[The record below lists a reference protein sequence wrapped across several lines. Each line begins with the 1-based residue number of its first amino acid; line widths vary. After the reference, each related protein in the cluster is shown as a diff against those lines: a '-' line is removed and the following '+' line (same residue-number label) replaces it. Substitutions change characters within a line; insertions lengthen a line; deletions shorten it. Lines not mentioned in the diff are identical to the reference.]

1 MKKLMLMALVLG
13 LAGSA
18 WAANTLLPTGTADR
32 VIDPTSDLVPGV
44 QPSVMVPQNPPQTDA
59 LTWTTRAAAPLTR
72 YWGGVGIGR
81 DTIYLPGGRTAAVVS
96 TATMVAYIPA
106 TNTWIASGQ
115 PQTPDMPGARRAGAT
130 GFNDTLVFYCVGRD
144 AASANMNT
152 MYQFNTRTKT
162 WSSRAVCPV
171 AAWATAG
178 AVAGNYFFRFGSEL
192 AVDALYRFDI
202 NANTWTTLTPT
213 PRPPGRGWHTAASAG
228 GLFYVMGGSP
238 GLADCWAFNPTAG
251 TWTQRANMPGTR
263 VYPSAIGVGDSVI
276 VLCGGDLTGAEAA
289 DALVYVYHIAAN
301 TWTTETSMPTARGWQ
316 MMART
321 ATRIYAIQ
329 GSNCTTPTYLDVN
342 EEGSFSAAMAND
354 VGCNA
359 IRAPGSM
366 VNPGATITPIARVRN
381 YGTANQ
387 TSVPVTCWIDSAAT
401 RVYTGTATV
410 NVLAGDTTL
419 ANFTPTWT
427 AGPTSGLTYNV
438 TAFTALSTDGDRSN
452 DTTRANSMTFTIVT
466 TLQAPRGIAPTIDG
480 NIQTAEWADANRYD
494 VSDVLGNGGSNPGGS
509 PPGTCYLYLKNDST
523 NLYFGVDN
531 NFGTL
536 ADYDQLGL
544 YFDDNNNDAW
554 EADTSEGNFW
564 WAYIAAGNRT
574 IWRGW
579 LPGPVTAPL
588 VEPVPGMVWAAAVR
602 GARHHYE
609 GNVQIG
615 PKPPNANY
623 FLNAALGSTVG
634 FYMYSQFNG
643 AVQRGW
649 WPTAMPNA
657 GFSNPAVYGDLV
669 LLRSSG
675 VEAGEP
681 VKAPARAALYAV
693 TPNPV
698 KGMGI
703 VRFALPAK
711 SDFSLK
717 LYDVQGRLVRTLAAG
732 TREAGVHNVGLSGE
746 GLAKGVYFYR
756 LQAGAFSATRSLV
769 VVR

>member
-1 MKKLMLMALVLG
+1 MKKLMLMALVVALAGVAWAGSPALTNPNAITTDVSPIPGAPGVFAPGDSIWGFDSQTGPNDNQCLGVEWVPLTDKIYVTGANTGVDPNRVYVYNHNGTYLRQWNQPAASTGWGGRDLAWDGRYLAHGTGSGTTIYLCDTAGTYLARTITGPQNPIRG
-13 LAGSA
+13 LAFDPATRTYWTAGFATTIQNFDSA
-18 WAANTLLPTGTADR
+18 GTVLSTTASTKNTYGMAWDTITVGGPWLWVYSQDGTPACQASQFNPRTRVYTGVAYQLTMGNIAGGASFSGHWGDAMGKYGLFCLDQALVVDR
-32 VIDPTSDLVPGV
+32 VILMELG
-44 QPSVMVPQNPPQTDA
+44 N
-59 LTWTTRAAAPLTR
+59 LGAAP
-72 YWGGVGIGR
+72 
-81 DTIYLPGGRTAAVVS
+81 
-96 TATMVAYIPA
+96 
-106 TNTWIASGQ
+106 
-115 PQTPDMPGARRAGAT
+115 
-130 GFNDTLVFYCVGRD
+130 
-144 AASANMNT
+144 
-152 MYQFNTRTKT
+152 
-162 WSSRAVCPV
+162 
-171 AAWATAG
+171 
-178 AVAGNYFFRFGSEL
+178 
-192 AVDALYRFDI
+192 
-202 NANTWTTLTPT
+202 
-213 PRPPGRGWHTAASAG
+213 
-228 GLFYVMGGSP
+228 
-238 GLADCWAFNPTAG
+238 
-251 TWTQRANMPGTR
+251 
-263 VYPSAIGVGDSVI
+263 
-276 VLCGGDLTGAEAA
+276 
-289 DALVYVYHIAAN
+289 
-301 TWTTETSMPTARGWQ
+301 
-316 MMART
+316 
-321 ATRIYAIQ
+321 
-329 GSNCTTPTYLDVN
+329 
-342 EEGSFSAAMAND
+342 AND
-354 VGCNA
+354 M
-359 IRAPGSM
+359 SM
-366 VNPGATITPIARVRN
+366 QTVIGPRGMVSPGATVTPEGRALN
-381 YGTANQ
+381 AGTANQ
-387 TSVPVTCWIDSAAT
+387 TSVPCVAWIDSAGT
-401 RVYTGTATV
+401 RIYTGAATIGSI
-410 NVLAGDTTL
+410 NAGDT
-419 ANFTPTWT
+419 ARVQFSPTWT
-427 AGPTSGLTYNV
+427 SGPAGITYNV
-438 TAFTALSTDGDRSN
+438 TMFTNLAADARRTN
-452 DTTRANSMTFTIVT
+452 DTTRANVMTFQVVT
-466 TLQAPRGIAPTIDG
+466 SLAAPRGTAPTIDG
-480 NIQTAEWADANRYD
+480 NIQTSEWADANRYD
-494 VSDVLGNGGSNPGGS
+494 VSDVLGNGGGNPGGS

-531 NFGTL
+531 NFGSL

-554 EADTSEGNFW
+554 QPDTSEGNFW
-564 WAYIAAGNRT
+564 WAYLAAGNRT

-588 VEPVPGMVWAAAVR
+588 VEPVPGMVWAVAVQ
-602 GARHHYE
+602 GGRHHYE